1 MVRAHP
7 TVPRRLD
14 RVSKQMNKKNILKP
28 GLPSGFQNKW
38 GTALFLKKKLLKII
52 EKNFIKFGYSPLETS
67 PMQLSSVIG
76 NSLSED
82 EENPMS
88 DIYTYNDDGT
98 ELSLRYDL
106 SQTCIN
112 FYKENYMDLPN
123 PFKRF
128 EIGTVF
134 RKDKPGSNR
143 YRSFDQCDVDIIG
156 NFDVK
161 QANAD
166 LCSIIGSI
174 FTEFLKKSEFV
185 INVSNRKII
194 QGLMDQLKIVDQKQK
209 QIVLRTIDKK
219 DKPGFGLKGVEDLL
233 KKERRDPSG
242 AITKGANLNDDQS
255 SQIIDFLKIKDV
267 KELKQKIDNPLT
279 KEGIKELEELFEV
292 LSYGEYADQ
301 VKFNPSIVRGMDM
314 YSGTVI
320 ETNLKFE
327 VKNSKDKV
335 IDPGAVCS
343 GGEYFITKFKGDPI
357 LASGV
362 SIGLSRLVFCILQKN
377 KIKIDN
383 KGPVLICV
391 MDEKK
396 LEQYYEILK
405 ILRDNN
411 ISSEIYLE
419 SKKKLSKQLEYA
431 SKRGLK
437 LALICGEN
445 EFKDNTVTLKNL
457 QGVKGENQITISR
470 ENLVDEVKKY
480 I

>member
-1 MVRAHP
+1 
-7 TVPRRLD
+7 
-14 RVSKQMNKKNILKP
+14 MNKKNILKP
-28 GLPSGFQNKW
+28 GLPSGFQNQW

-88 DIYTYNDDGT
+88 DIFTYNENETDI
-98 ELSLRYDL
+98 SLRYDL

-112 FYKENYMDLPN
+112 FYKQNYMDLPN
-123 PFKRF
+123 PFKRY
-128 EIGTVF
+128 EIGTVY
-134 RKDKPGSNR
+134 RREKPGSNR
-143 YRSFDQCDVDIIG
+143 YKSFDQCDADIIG

-161 QANAD
+161 ANAD
-166 LCSIIGSI
+166 LCSMIGSI

-185 INVSNRKII
+185 IYVSNRKIV

-209 QIVLRTIDKK
+209 QKVLRAIDKL

-233 KKERRDPSG
+233 KTERRDPSG

-255 SQIIDFLKIKDV
+255 SQIIDFLKIKDI

-279 KEGIKELEELFEV
+279 KEGSKELEELFEV

-301 VKFNPSIVRGMDM
+301 VKFNPAIVRGMDM

-327 VKNSKDKV
+327 VKNSKGKV

-343 GGEYFITKFKGDPI
+343 GGEYFITKFKGDPF
-357 LASGV
+357 LGCGV
-362 SIGLSRLVFCILQKN
+362 AIGLDRVVFCVLQKN

-396 LEQYYEILK
+396 LEKYYEILK

-431 SKRGLK
+431 SKRGLA

-445 EFKDNTVTLKNL
+445 EFKENTITIKNL
-457 QGVKGENQITISR
+457 QGVKGENQVTIPR

>member
-1 MVRAHP
+1 
-7 TVPRRLD
+7 
-14 RVSKQMNKKNILKP
+14 MNKKNILKP
-28 GLPSGFQNKW
+28 GLPSGFQNQW

-112 FYKENYMDLPN
+112 FYKQNYMNLPN

-134 RKDKPGSNR
+134 RRDKPGSNR

-185 INVSNRKII
+185 INVSNRKIV

-209 QIVLRTIDKK
+209 QKVLRAIDKY

-233 KKERRDPSG
+233 KKERRDSSG

-255 SQIIDFLKIKDV
+255 SQIIDFLKIKDI

-279 KEGIKELEELFEV
+279 QEGIKELEELFEV

-301 VKFNPSIVRGMDM
+301 VKFTSSCIRGMDI
-314 YSGTVI
+314 YSGTII

-327 VKNSKDKV
+327 VKNSKGKA
-335 IDPGAVCS
+335 IEPGACAS
-343 GGEYFITKFKGDPI
+343 GGEYFITKFKGDPFRGTGI
-357 LASGV
+357 
-362 SIGLSRLVFCILQKN
+362 SIGIDRLVFCLSQKN
-377 KIKIDN
+377 NIKIEER
-383 KGPVLICV
+383 KPILVCV
-391 MDEKK
+391 MEEKK
-396 LEQYYEILK
+396 LDKYYEILK
-405 ILRDNN
+405 VLRDND

-419 SKKKLSKQLEYA
+419 SKKKLSKQLDYA